1 METMGVNT
9 MTQEQKDKMKKM
21 MGGMYAIQ
29 FVLALIT
36 AWILQ
41 DVIIHSAKSPIWV
54 AVWLWFGFIMTTEAG
69 AALWSGKEPK
79 MAWKGFLISASG
91 ALVTFIVYGFI
102 LGMWR

>member
-1 METMGVNT
+1 
-9 MTQEQKDKMKKM
+9 MKKM
-21 MGGMYAIQ
+21 MGGMYFIQ

-36 AWILQ
+36 AWTLDYFI
-41 DVIIHSAKSPIWV
+41 VHSASPLWHIV
-54 AVWLWFGFIMTTEAG
+54 LIAWFGFIAATEAG

-79 MAWKGFLISASG
+79 MAFKGFLISVSG